1 MLLPSTQVK
10 QVWGMLRSLLPKVL
24 HGVHQHLKSSK
35 KWEAKASLSLR
46 TSEPLAYTKLF
57 AAALQQH
64 NAHVG
69 SLLRGAKKALW
80 HEGGFPSSSASTRVW
95 DRSWWPLRP
104 AFPAAARVRPP
115 TLQPRTPL
123 AVCDF
128 WKSRSIS
135 PSFMFLDCIKGKR
148 YEHAP
153 CRVLGGL
160 NGWNRVV
167 FFLLLSHLE
176 QNPGFRLSRRAPGNP
191 GHKLLSELLRTAPTQ
206 LAWRT
211 GARSHTEARLAGARA
226 AVDTGAAPPRV
237 SRSPIVPQR
246 LPGLDWAGPR
256 GRGGAAGG
264 ASGERGLRA
273 AGPRGARA
281 ARVATGPAHRS
292 ADTQLTLFISWDPR
306 SWSKA
311 GNRKPTQGLG
321 FPQM

>member
-1 MLLPSTQVK
+1 M
-10 QVWGMLRSLLPKVL
+10 WGMLRSLLPKVL

-57 AAALQQH
+57 AAALQHH

-80 HEGGFPSSSASTRVW
+80 HEAGFPSSSASTSVW

-148 YEHAP
+148 PYIGSPSKELP
-153 CRVLGGL
+153 DSCPSPDPEYPPGQV
-160 NGWNRVV
+160 
-167 FFLLLSHLE
+167 E
-176 QNPGFRLSRRAPGNP
+176 Q
-191 GHKLLSELLRTAPTQ
+191 RT
-206 LAWRT
+206 
-211 GARSHTEARLAGARA
+211 
-226 AVDTGAAPPRV
+226 
-237 SRSPIVPQR
+237 VPQLVMLSSYPDGCSMRSR
-246 LPGLDWAGPR
+246 LGLLPPPPLPMPGLTGLVLTPTLWHHRPPSQLLAL
-256 GRGGAAGG
+256 
-264 ASGERGLRA
+264 GLR
-273 AGPRGARA
+273 
-281 ARVATGPAHRS
+281 S
-292 ADTQLTLFISWDPR
+292 L
-306 SWSKA
+306 
-311 GNRKPTQGLG
+311 
-321 FPQM
+321 